1 MVRGPV
7 SVLLFDST
15 PAWNNKRRLLYVK
28 LLTPPYPPPLLR
40 PGWATVAQQLLT
52 TSTTLS
58 MVSTFFGFW
67 QFCLKDKNRATFSK
81 KPSPEHP
88 VSDRPKCQA
97 QLVAYGIWS
106 RSRVQMGIVFS
117 DCATSTKMVLLLKWN
132 ECKINRS
139 QKWTNL
145 IRQVYM
151 WFQEEQ
157 GSCLV
162 TYTAVDTK
170 LMYLL
175 FW

>member
-1 MVRGPV
+1 MGPV

-15 PAWNNKRRLLYVK
+15 PAWNKSRLLYVK
-28 LLTPPYPPPLLR
+28 LLTPPYAPPLPR
-40 PGWATVAQQLLT
+40 HGWATVAQQLLT

-58 MVSTFFGFW
+58 IVSTFFGFW
-67 QFCLKDKNRATFSK
+67 QLCLKNKNRATFSK

-88 VSDRPKCQA
+88 VSDRPKCLA

-106 RSRVQMGIVFS
+106 RSRVQTWWVSCFSIVLHLQT
-117 DCATSTKMVLLLKWN
+117 CASFKLKRKQNYPKSKMN
-132 ECKINRS
+132 EP
-139 QKWTNL
+139 W
-145 IRQVYM
+145 RQVYM

>member
-15 PAWNNKRRLLYVK
+15 PAWNKGRLLYVK
-28 LLTPPYPPPLLR
+28 LLTPLYPPPLPR

-97 QLVAYGIWS
+97 QLVAYGRWS
-106 RSRVQMGIVFS
+106 RSRSSDMMGIMFF
-117 DCATSTKMVLLLKWN
+117 DCATSTKMVLLLNWS
-132 ECKINRS
+132 ESKINRS

-145 IRQVYM
+145 NGKCTCGFKRSKVRV
-151 WFQEEQ
+151 W
-157 GSCLV
+157 
-162 TYTAVDTK
+162 
-170 LMYLL
+170 
-175 FW
+175 